1 MSNQD
6 WTSKLQDQ
14 LAGYQE
20 SVSHDLWAGIEQ
32 SLAQKNIES
41 VSTNPQT
48 IVSENSESIDL
59 HVGSEVQK
67 NARVLHDSS
76 EAKKNARI
84 VYFKRWSAAAAA
96 VALLGIGGSY
106 VYLHQ
111 EDVEKGN
118 LQLASLSS
126 PAVSADLQLAASQ
139 PAPSPVVSADLQS
152 AASQPAPSHV
162 VSADL
167 QSAASQPAPSHV
179 VSADLQSAASHPAP
193 SHAVSVDLQ
202 SAASQP
208 APSLVVSADL
218 RLAASQP
225 APSLV
230 VSADLQSAASQ
241 KKKGNVLEKE
251 SENEISLLAE
261 NPEPAEPVSEDKA
274 TDKSSDYKALTRST
288 DHHAAAYAS
297 QSYHF
302 EKNEEVSGWSM
313 QLYAENL
320 TPSLGGVNSDA
331 SGGYNDFS
339 YGTMAEPMPGVIPDP
354 TAGGIYGEEY
364 LLASYKAIQ
373 RKQQVNAK
381 HHAPVSVGL
390 QVAFGIAPRLS
401 LSTGL
406 VYTRTSSDFYPYA
419 PSSNYNVHQV
429 LHYVGLP
436 VGLNY
441 EFWQSGGFHAYVM
454 AGAEADYN
462 VKNDT
467 EEEGVKK
474 ENAKRDRVQFSG
486 KASLGA
492 QYDITP
498 KVGLYIEPGAKYYF
512 DNGSHVEN
520 TFKDKKLNFNLQF
533 GLRFNL

>member
-32 SLAQKNIES
+32 SLAQNNIES
-41 VSTNPQT
+41 VSSNPQT
-48 IVSENSESIDL
+48 IASESSESADSN
-59 HVGSEVQK
+59 VGSEAKK

-111 EDVEKGN
+111 EDVERGN
-118 LQLASLSS
+118 
-126 PAVSADLQLAASQ
+126 
-139 PAPSPVVSADLQS
+139 
-152 AASQPAPSHV
+152 
-162 VSADL
+162 
-167 QSAASQPAPSHV
+167 
-179 VSADLQSAASHPAP
+179 
-193 SHAVSVDLQ
+193 
-202 SAASQP
+202 
-208 APSLVVSADL
+208 L

-241 KKKGNVLEKE
+241 SAPSHVVSSDLQSAASQKKTSDDVLKEK

-274 TDKSSDYKALTRST
+274 TDKSSDYKALTRSA

-331 SGGYNDFS
+331 SGDYNDFS

-373 RKQQVNAK
+373 RNQQGNAK

-429 LHYVGLP
+429 LHYVGIP

>member
-14 LAGYQE
+14 LADYQE

-32 SLAQKNIES
+32 SLAH
-41 VSTNPQT
+41 
-48 IVSENSESIDL
+48 SET
-59 HVGSEVQK
+59 G
-67 NARVLHDSS
+67 
-76 EAKKNARI
+76 KKARI

-118 LQLASLSS
+118 LQLASHAVS
-126 PAVSADLQLAASQ
+126 PSHAVSA
-139 PAPSPVVSADLQS
+139 
-152 AASQPAPSHV
+152 SHV

-167 QSAASQPAPSHV
+167 QSAASSVAASQSAPSHAVSPSHV
-179 VSADLQSAASHPAP
+179 VSADLQST
-193 SHAVSVDLQ
+193 
-202 SAASQP
+202 ASQ
-208 APSLVVSADL
+208 SKMGNTLV
-218 RLAASQP
+218 
-225 APSLV
+225 
-230 VSADLQSAASQ
+230 
-241 KKKGNVLEKE
+241 EE

-261 NPEPAEPVSEDKA
+261 NSDPAEPVSEDKA
-274 TDKSSDYKALTRST
+274 TDSSTDHKTLTRSSDHKVLTRST

-331 SGGYNDFS
+331 SGS
-339 YGTMAEPMPGVIPDP
+339 YRDYSHGTMAEPMPGVIPDP

-373 RKQQVNAK
+373 RSQQGNAK

-419 PSSNYNVHQV
+419 PGSSYNVHQV
-429 LHYVGLP
+429 LHYVGIP

>member
-32 SLAQKNIES
+32 SLAH
-41 VSTNPQT
+41 
-48 IVSENSESIDL
+48 SET
-59 HVGSEVQK
+59 G
-67 NARVLHDSS
+67 
-76 EAKKNARI
+76 KKARI

-126 PAVSADLQLAASQ
+126 PAVSAD
-139 PAPSPVVSADLQS
+139 
-152 AASQPAPSHV
+152 SHI
-162 VSADL
+162 
-167 QSAASQPAPSHV
+167 
-179 VSADLQSAASHPAP
+179 
-193 SHAVSVDLQ
+193 
-202 SAASQP
+202 
-208 APSLVVSADL
+208 
-218 RLAASQP
+218 
-225 APSLV
+225 

-241 KKKGNVLEKE
+241 KKTSDDVLKEE

-261 NPEPAEPVSEDKA
+261 
-274 TDKSSDYKALTRST
+274 KSDHKTLTRST
-288 DHHAAAYAS
+288 DNHAAAYAS

-331 SGGYNDFS
+331 SGS
-339 YGTMAEPMPGVIPDP
+339 YRDYSHGTMAEPMPGVIPDP

-373 RKQQVNAK
+373 RSQQGNAK

-429 LHYVGLP
+429 LHYVGIP

-474 ENAKRDRVQFSG
+474 ENAKRDRVQLSG

>member
-6 WTSKLQDQ
+6 WTSKLQEQ

-32 SLAQKNIES
+32 SLAQNNIES
-41 VSTNPQT
+41 VSSNPQT
-48 IVSENSESIDL
+48 IASESSESTDL
-59 HVGSEVQK
+59 HVGT
-67 NARVLHDSS
+67 

-118 LQLASLSS
+118 LQLAVSQPAPSHVVSADLQSAAS
-126 PAVSADLQLAASQ
+126 VSAAVSQSAPSHAVSADLQSAASQ
-139 PAPSPVVSADLQS
+139 PAPSHVVSADLQSAASQPVPSSVVSADLQS

-167 QSAASQPAPSHV
+167 QSAASQKK
-179 VSADLQSAASHPAP
+179 AS
-193 SHAVSVDLQ
+193 D
-202 SAASQP
+202 
-208 APSLVVSADL
+208 
-218 RLAASQP
+218 
-225 APSLV
+225 
-230 VSADLQSAASQ
+230 
-241 KKKGNVLEKE
+241 VLKKE

-261 NPEPAEPVSEDKA
+261 
-274 TDKSSDYKALTRST
+274 KSDHKALTRST
-288 DHHAAAYAS
+288 DHHAEAYAS

-373 RKQQVNAK
+373 RSQQGNAK

-419 PSSNYNVHQV
+419 PSSSYNVHQV
-429 LHYVGLP
+429 LHYVGIP

>member
-32 SLAQKNIES
+32 SLAQNHIES
-41 VSTNPQT
+41 VSSNPQT
-48 IVSENSESIDL
+48 IASESSESADL
-59 HVGSEVQK
+59 HVGSEAKK

-76 EAKKNARI
+76 EAKKDARI

-111 EDVEKGN
+111 ENVEKGN
-118 LQLASLSS
+118 LQ
-126 PAVSADLQLAASQ
+126 
-139 PAPSPVVSADLQS
+139 
-152 AASQPAPSHV
+152 
-162 VSADL
+162 
-167 QSAASQPAPSHV
+167 
-179 VSADLQSAASHPAP
+179 
-193 SHAVSVDLQ
+193 
-202 SAASQP
+202 
-208 APSLVVSADL
+208 
-218 RLAASQP
+218 LAASQP

-241 KKKGNVLEKE
+241 KKASDVLKKE

-261 NPEPAEPVSEDKA
+261 K
-274 TDKSSDYKALTRST
+274 SDYKALTRST
-288 DHHAAAYAS
+288 DPHAAAYAS

-373 RKQQVNAK
+373 RNQQGNAK

-419 PSSNYNVHQV
+419 SSSSYNVHQV
-429 LHYVGLP
+429 LHYVGIP

>member
-6 WTSKLQDQ
+6 WTSKLQEQ

-32 SLAQKNIES
+32 SLAQNNIES
-41 VSTNPQT
+41 VSSNPQT
-48 IVSENSESIDL
+48 IASESSESTDL
-59 HVGSEVQK
+59 HVGT
-67 NARVLHDSS
+67 

-118 LQLASLSS
+118 LQLA
-126 PAVSADLQLAASQ
+126 V
-139 PAPSPVVSADLQS
+139 
-152 AASQPAPSHV
+152 SQPAPSHV

-167 QSAASQPAPSHV
+167 QSAASQPAPS
-179 VSADLQSAASHPAP
+179 S
-193 SHAVSVDLQ
+193 
-202 SAASQP
+202 
-208 APSLVVSADL
+208 
-218 RLAASQP
+218 
-225 APSLV
+225 V

-241 KKKGNVLEKE
+241 KKASDVLKKE

-261 NPEPAEPVSEDKA
+261 
-274 TDKSSDYKALTRST
+274 KSDHKALTRST
-288 DHHAAAYAS
+288 DHHAEAYAS

-373 RKQQVNAK
+373 RSQQGNAK

-419 PSSNYNVHQV
+419 PSSSYNVHQV
-429 LHYVGLP
+429 LHYVGIP

>member
-32 SLAQKNIES
+32 SLAQNNIES
-41 VSTNPQT
+41 GSSNPQT
-48 IVSENSESIDL
+48 IASESSESTDL
-59 HVGSEVQK
+59 HVG
-67 NARVLHDSS
+67 S

-126 PAVSADLQLAASQ
+126 PAVSADLQSAASQ
-139 PAPSPVVSADLQS
+139 SASSPVVSADLQS
-152 AASQPAPSHV
+152 AASQ
-162 VSADL
+162 
-167 QSAASQPAPSHV
+167 
-179 VSADLQSAASHPAP
+179 
-193 SHAVSVDLQ
+193 
-202 SAASQP
+202 
-208 APSLVVSADL
+208 
-218 RLAASQP
+218 
-225 APSLV
+225 
-230 VSADLQSAASQ
+230 
-241 KKKGNVLEKE
+241 KKTSDVLKEE

-261 NPEPAEPVSEDKA
+261 
-274 TDKSSDYKALTRST
+274 KSDHKALTRST

-429 LHYVGLP
+429 LHYVGIP

-474 ENAKRDRVQFSG
+474 EDAKRDRVQFSG

>member
-32 SLAQKNIES
+32 SLAQNNIES
-41 VSTNPQT
+41 GSSNPQT
-48 IVSENSESIDL
+48 IASESSESTDL
-59 HVGSEVQK
+59 HVGSEAK
-67 NARVLHDSS
+67 KDARVLHDSS
-76 EAKKNARI
+76 KVQKNARI

-126 PAVSADLQLAASQ
+126 PAVSADLQSAASQ
-139 PAPSPVVSADLQS
+139 PAPSHVVSVDLQS

-167 QSAASQPAPSHV
+167 QST
-179 VSADLQSAASHPAP
+179 
-193 SHAVSVDLQ
+193 
-202 SAASQP
+202 
-208 APSLVVSADL
+208 
-218 RLAASQP
+218 ASQP

-241 KKKGNVLEKE
+241 PAPSHAVSADLQSAASQKKASDVLKKE

-261 NPEPAEPVSEDKA
+261 
-274 TDKSSDYKALTRST
+274 KSDHKALTRST

-373 RKQQVNAK
+373 RNQQGNAK

-429 LHYVGLP
+429 LHYVGIP

>member
-48 IVSENSESIDL
+48 IASESSESTDL
-59 HVGSEVQK
+59 HVGTEAKK

-111 EDVEKGN
+111 EDVEKAH
-118 LQLASLSS
+118 LQLASHAVS
-126 PAVSADLQLAASQ
+126 PSHAVSA
-139 PAPSPVVSADLQS
+139 
-152 AASQPAPSHV
+152 SHV

-167 QSAASQPAPSHV
+167 QSAASQSKMGNT
-179 VSADLQSAASHPAP
+179 
-193 SHAVSVDLQ
+193 
-202 SAASQP
+202 
-208 APSLVVSADL
+208 LV
-218 RLAASQP
+218 
-225 APSLV
+225 
-230 VSADLQSAASQ
+230 
-241 KKKGNVLEKE
+241 EE

-261 NPEPAEPVSEDKA
+261 NSDPAEPVSEDKA
-274 TDKSSDYKALTRST
+274 TDKSSDHKALTRST

-373 RKQQVNAK
+373 RNQQGNAK

-419 PSSNYNVHQV
+419 SSSNYNVHQV
-429 LHYVGLP
+429 LHYVGIP

>member
-32 SLAQKNIES
+32 SLAQNNIES
-41 VSTNPQT
+41 VSSNPQT
-48 IVSENSESIDL
+48 IASESSESTDL
-59 HVGSEVQK
+59 HVG
-67 NARVLHDSS
+67 S

-126 PAVSADLQLAASQ
+126 PAVSADLQSAASQPASSHVVSADLQSAASQPAPSHVVSADLQSAASQ

-167 QSAASQPAPSHV
+167 QSAASQSKMGNT
-179 VSADLQSAASHPAP
+179 
-193 SHAVSVDLQ
+193 
-202 SAASQP
+202 
-208 APSLVVSADL
+208 LV
-218 RLAASQP
+218 
-225 APSLV
+225 
-230 VSADLQSAASQ
+230 
-241 KKKGNVLEKE
+241 EE

-261 NPEPAEPVSEDKA
+261 NSDPAEPVSEDKA
-274 TDKSSDYKALTRST
+274 TDSST
-288 DHHAAAYAS
+288 DHYAAAYAS

-373 RKQQVNAK
+373 RNQQGNAK

-419 PSSNYNVHQV
+419 PSSSYNVHQV
-429 LHYVGLP
+429 LHYVGIP

-486 KASLGA
+486 KASFGA

>member
-32 SLAQKNIES
+32 SLAQNNIES
-41 VSTNPQT
+41 GSSNPQK
-48 IVSENSESIDL
+48 IASESSESAEL
-59 HVGSEVQK
+59 HVGSET
-67 NARVLHDSS
+67 
-76 EAKKNARI
+76 KKNARI

-111 EDVEKGN
+111 EDVERGN
-118 LQLASLSS
+118 LQMASLSS
-126 PAVSADLQLAASQ
+126 PAVSADLQ
-139 PAPSPVVSADLQS
+139 
-152 AASQPAPSHV
+152 
-162 VSADL
+162 
-167 QSAASQPAPSHV
+167 
-179 VSADLQSAASHPAP
+179 
-193 SHAVSVDLQ
+193 
-202 SAASQP
+202 
-208 APSLVVSADL
+208 
-218 RLAASQP
+218 
-225 APSLV
+225 
-230 VSADLQSAASQ
+230 SAASQ
-241 KKKGNVLEKE
+241 KKTSDDVLKEE

-261 NPEPAEPVSEDKA
+261 
-274 TDKSSDYKALTRST
+274 KSDHKTLTRST
-288 DHHAAAYAS
+288 DNHAAAYAS

-373 RKQQVNAK
+373 RKQQGNAK

-429 LHYVGLP
+429 LHYVGIP

-474 ENAKRDRVQFSG
+474 EDAKRDRVQFSG

>member
-6 WTSKLQDQ
+6 WTSKLQEQ
-14 LAGYQE
+14 LADYQE
-20 SVSHDLWAGIEQ
+20 PVSHDLWAGIEQ
-32 SLAQKNIES
+32 SLAH
-41 VSTNPQT
+41 
-48 IVSENSESIDL
+48 SET
-59 HVGSEVQK
+59 V
-67 NARVLHDSS
+67 
-76 EAKKNARI
+76 KKPRI

-118 LQLASLSS
+118 LQLASHAVS
-126 PAVSADLQLAASQ
+126 PSHAVSADLQSAASSVAVNQ
-139 PAPSPVVSADLQS
+139 GSPSHVVSADLQS
-152 AASQPAPSHV
+152 AASSVAVNQGSPSHV

-167 QSAASQPAPSHV
+167 QSAASQS
-179 VSADLQSAASHPAP
+179 
-193 SHAVSVDLQ
+193 
-202 SAASQP
+202 
-208 APSLVVSADL
+208 
-218 RLAASQP
+218 
-225 APSLV
+225 
-230 VSADLQSAASQ
+230 
-241 KKKGNVLEKE
+241 KMGNVLEE
-251 SENEISLLAE
+251 ENENEISLLAE
-261 NPEPAEPVSEDKA
+261 NSDPAEPVSEDKA
-274 TDKSSDYKALTRST
+274 TDSPTDHKVLTRSSDHKVLTRST
-288 DHHAAAYAS
+288 DNHAAAYAS

-354 TAGGIYGEEY
+354 AVGGIYGEEY

-381 HHAPVSVGL
+381 HHVPVSVGL

-401 LSTGL
+401 LSTGM

-419 PSSNYNVHQV
+419 PSSSYNVHQV
-429 LHYVGLP
+429 LHYVGIP

-467 EEEGVKK
+467 DGDGTKK

>member
-32 SLAQKNIES
+32 SLAQNHIES
-41 VSTNPQT
+41 VSSNPQT
-48 IVSENSESIDL
+48 IASESSESADSN
-59 HVGSEVQK
+59 VGSEAKK

-76 EAKKNARI
+76 EAKKDARI

-118 LQLASLSS
+118 LQLA
-126 PAVSADLQLAASQ
+126 ASQ

-152 AASQPAPSHV
+152 AASQSAPSHA

-167 QSAASQPAPSHV
+167 QSAASQPAPSPV
-179 VSADLQSAASHPAP
+179 VSSDLQS
-193 SHAVSVDLQ
+193 
-202 SAASQP
+202 
-208 APSLVVSADL
+208 
-218 RLAASQP
+218 AASQP

-241 KKKGNVLEKE
+241 KKMGNVLEKE

-261 NPEPAEPVSEDKA
+261 
-274 TDKSSDYKALTRST
+274 KSNHKALTRST

-373 RKQQVNAK
+373 RNQQGNAK

-419 PSSNYNVHQV
+419 SSSSYNVHQV
-429 LHYVGLP
+429 LHYVGIP

>member
-32 SLAQKNIES
+32 SLAQNDIES
-41 VSTNPQT
+41 VSSNPQA
-48 IVSENSESIDL
+48 IVSESSESTDF
-59 HVGSEVQK
+59 HVGSESSDFHVG
-67 NARVLHDSS
+67 S
-76 EAKKNARI
+76 EAKKKARI

-111 EDVEKGN
+111 EEVEKGN

-126 PAVSADLQLAASQ
+126 RSVSADLPSAAPHTVSSDLPSAPSHAVSSDLPSAASHVVSSDL
-139 PAPSPVVSADLQS
+139 PSAASHSVSADLQS
-152 AASQPAPSHV
+152 AAPHAVSSDLQSAPSHS

-167 QSAASQPAPSHV
+167 QSAAP
-179 VSADLQSAASHPAP
+179 
-193 SHAVSVDLQ
+193 
-202 SAASQP
+202 
-208 APSLVVSADL
+208 
-218 RLAASQP
+218 
-225 APSLV
+225 
-230 VSADLQSAASQ
+230 Q

-251 SENEISLLAE
+251 SENKISLLAD
-261 NPEPAEPVSEDKA
+261 N
-274 TDKSSDYKALTRST
+274 
-288 DHHAAAYAS
+288 HAAAYAS

-302 EKNEEVSGWSM
+302 DKNEEASGWSM

-320 TPSLGGVNSDA
+320 TSSLGGDNSDA
-331 SGGYNDFS
+331 SGSYRDYS

-364 LLASYKAIQ
+364 LLASCKAIQ
-373 RKQQVNAK
+373 RNQQVNAK

-390 QVAFGIAPRLS
+390 QVAFGIAPRLT

-419 PSSNYNVHQV
+419 PGSSYNVHQV
-429 LHYVGLP
+429 LHYVGIP

-474 ENAKRDRVQFSG
+474 ENAKRDRVQLSG

>member
-48 IVSENSESIDL
+48 IASENSESTDL
-59 HVGSEVQK
+59 HVGSEAK
-67 NARVLHDSS
+67 KDARVLHDSS

-167 QSAASQPAPSHV
+167 QSAASQKK
-179 VSADLQSAASHPAP
+179 ASD
-193 SHAVSVDLQ
+193 VL
-202 SAASQP
+202 
-208 APSLVVSADL
+208 
-218 RLAASQP
+218 
-225 APSLV
+225 
-230 VSADLQSAASQ
+230 
-241 KKKGNVLEKE
+241 KKK

-261 NPEPAEPVSEDKA
+261 K
-274 TDKSSDYKALTRST
+274 SDYKALTRSA

-401 LSTGL
+401 LSTGM

-429 LHYVGLP
+429 LHYVGIP

>member
-14 LAGYQE
+14 LADYQE

-41 VSTNPQT
+41 VSSNPQT
-48 IVSENSESIDL
+48 IASESSESADL
-59 HVGSEVQK
+59 HVGSEV
-67 NARVLHDSS
+67 
-76 EAKKNARI
+76 KKNARI

-126 PAVSADLQLAASQ
+126 PAVSADLQ
-139 PAPSPVVSADLQS
+139 S

-167 QSAASQPAPSHV
+167 QSAASQPASSHV
-179 VSADLQSAASHPAP
+179 VSADLQST
-193 SHAVSVDLQ
+193 
-202 SAASQP
+202 
-208 APSLVVSADL
+208 
-218 RLAASQP
+218 ASQP

-230 VSADLQSAASQ
+230 VSADLQSTASQSAPSHAVSADLQSAASQSASSPVVSADLQSAASQ
-241 KKKGNVLEKE
+241 KKTSDDVLKEE

-261 NPEPAEPVSEDKA
+261 
-274 TDKSSDYKALTRST
+274 KSDHKALTRST
-288 DHHAAAYAS
+288 DHYAAAYAS

-339 YGTMAEPMPGVIPDP
+339 YGTMAEPLPGVIPDP

-401 LSTGL
+401 LSTGM

-419 PSSNYNVHQV
+419 PGSSYNVHQV
-429 LHYVGLP
+429 LHYVGIP

-474 ENAKRDRVQFSG
+474 EDAKRDRVQFSG

>member
-32 SLAQKNIES
+32 SLAQNNIES
-41 VSTNPQT
+41 VSSNPQT
-48 IVSENSESIDL
+48 IVSESSESTDL
-59 HVGSEVQK
+59 HVGSEAK
-67 NARVLHDSS
+67 KDARVLHDSS

-118 LQLASLSS
+118 LQLA
-126 PAVSADLQLAASQ
+126 ASQ
-139 PAPSPVVSADLQS
+139 PAPF
-152 AASQPAPSHV
+152 HV

-167 QSAASQPAPSHV
+167 QSAASQPAPFHV
-179 VSADLQSAASHPAP
+179 VSADLQSTASQPAP
-193 SHAVSVDLQ
+193 SHAVSADLQ
-202 SAASQP
+202 S
-208 APSLVVSADL
+208 
-218 RLAASQP
+218 AASQP

-241 KKKGNVLEKE
+241 KKMGNVLEKE

-274 TDKSSDYKALTRST
+274 TDKSSDYKALTRSA

-401 LSTGL
+401 LSTGM

-419 PSSNYNVHQV
+419 PGSSYNVHQV
-429 LHYVGLP
+429 LHYVGIP

>member
-14 LAGYQE
+14 LADYQE

-32 SLAQKNIES
+32 SLAQNNIES
-41 VSTNPQT
+41 VSSNPQT
-48 IVSENSESIDL
+48 IVSESSESTDL
-59 HVGSEVQK
+59 HVG
-67 NARVLHDSS
+67 S

-96 VALLGIGGSY
+96 VALLGISGSY

-126 PAVSADLQLAASQ
+126 PAVSADLQS
-139 PAPSPVVSADLQS
+139 
-152 AASQPAPSHV
+152 
-162 VSADL
+162 
-167 QSAASQPAPSHV
+167 
-179 VSADLQSAASHPAP
+179 
-193 SHAVSVDLQ
+193 
-202 SAASQP
+202 
-208 APSLVVSADL
+208 
-218 RLAASQP
+218 AASQP

-241 KKKGNVLEKE
+241 SAPSHVVSADLQSAASQSKMGNTLVEE

-261 NPEPAEPVSEDKA
+261 NSDPAEPVSEDKA
-274 TDKSSDYKALTRST
+274 TDSSTDHKTLTRST

-331 SGGYNDFS
+331 SGS
-339 YGTMAEPMPGVIPDP
+339 YRDYSHGMMAEPLPGVIPDP

-373 RKQQVNAK
+373 RNQQVKAK

-429 LHYVGLP
+429 LHYVGIP

-441 EFWQSGGFHAYVM
+441 EFWQTGGFHAYVM

>member
-32 SLAQKNIES
+32 SLAQNHIES
-41 VSTNPQT
+41 VSSNPQT
-48 IVSENSESIDL
+48 IASESSESADL
-59 HVGSEVQK
+59 HVGSEAKK

-118 LQLASLSS
+118 L
-126 PAVSADLQLAASQ
+126 
-139 PAPSPVVSADLQS
+139 
-152 AASQPAPSHV
+152 
-162 VSADL
+162 
-167 QSAASQPAPSHV
+167 
-179 VSADLQSAASHPAP
+179 
-193 SHAVSVDLQ
+193 
-202 SAASQP
+202 
-208 APSLVVSADL
+208 

-241 KKKGNVLEKE
+241 SAPSHTVSSDLQSAASQPAPSHVASADLQSAASQKKMGNVLEKE

-274 TDKSSDYKALTRST
+274 TDSSTDHKALPRST

-373 RKQQVNAK
+373 RNQQGNAK

-419 PSSNYNVHQV
+419 SSSSYNVHQV
-429 LHYVGLP
+429 LHYVGIP

>member
-32 SLAQKNIES
+32 SLAQNHIES
-41 VSTNPQT
+41 VSSNPQT
-48 IVSENSESIDL
+48 IASESSESADL
-59 HVGSEVQK
+59 HVGSEAK
-67 NARVLHDSS
+67 KDARVLHVGS
-76 EAKKNARI
+76 EAKRNARI

-126 PAVSADLQLAASQ
+126 PAVSADLQSAASQPASSHVVSADLQSAASQ
-139 PAPSPVVSADLQS
+139 PAPSHVVSVDLQS

-167 QSAASQPAPSHV
+167 QSAASQPAPS
-179 VSADLQSAASHPAP
+179 P
-193 SHAVSVDLQ
+193 
-202 SAASQP
+202 
-208 APSLVVSADL
+208 
-218 RLAASQP
+218 
-225 APSLV
+225 V

-241 KKKGNVLEKE
+241 KKTSDVLKEE

-261 NPEPAEPVSEDKA
+261 K
-274 TDKSSDYKALTRST
+274 SDYKALTRSA

-373 RKQQVNAK
+373 RNQQGNAK

-419 PSSNYNVHQV
+419 SSSSYNVHQV
-429 LHYVGLP
+429 LHYVGIP

>member
-6 WTSKLQDQ
+6 WTSKLQEQ
-14 LAGYQE
+14 LADYQE

-41 VSTNPQT
+41 VSSNPQT
-48 IVSENSESIDL
+48 IVSESSESTDL
-59 HVGSEVQK
+59 HVG
-67 NARVLHDSS
+67 S

-111 EDVEKGN
+111 EEVEKGN
-118 LQLASLSS
+118 LQLAASQSAPSHVVSADLQSAAS
-126 PAVSADLQLAASQ
+126 QYAPSHAVSADLQSAASQPAPSLVVSSDLQSAASQPAPSLVVSADLQSAASQ

-152 AASQPAPSHV
+152 AASQ
-162 VSADL
+162 
-167 QSAASQPAPSHV
+167 
-179 VSADLQSAASHPAP
+179 
-193 SHAVSVDLQ
+193 
-202 SAASQP
+202 
-208 APSLVVSADL
+208 
-218 RLAASQP
+218 
-225 APSLV
+225 
-230 VSADLQSAASQ
+230 
-241 KKKGNVLEKE
+241 KKTSDVLEKE

-261 NPEPAEPVSEDKA
+261 NSDPAEPVSEDKA
-274 TDKSSDYKALTRST
+274 TDSSTDHKALPRST

-373 RKQQVNAK
+373 RNQQGKAK

-419 PSSNYNVHQV
+419 PGSSYNVHQV
-429 LHYVGLP
+429 LHYVGIP

-474 ENAKRDRVQFSG
+474 EDAKRDRVQFSG

>member
-6 WTSKLQDQ
+6 WTSKLQEQ

-20 SVSHDLWAGIEQ
+20 PVSHDLWAGIEQ
-32 SLAQKNIES
+32 SLAQNNIES
-41 VSTNPQT
+41 VSSNPQT
-48 IVSENSESIDL
+48 IASESSESTDL
-59 HVGSEVQK
+59 HVGT
-67 NARVLHDSS
+67 
-76 EAKKNARI
+76 EAKKKARI

-118 LQLASLSS
+118 LQLAVSQPAPSH
-126 PAVSADLQLAASQ
+126 AVSADLQSAASVSAAVSQ
-139 PAPSPVVSADLQS
+139 SAPSHAVSADLQS
-152 AASQPAPSHV
+152 AASQSAPSHAVSADLQSAASQSAPSHAVSADLQSAASQSAPSHV

-167 QSAASQPAPSHV
+167 QSAASQPVPS
-179 VSADLQSAASHPAP
+179 S
-193 SHAVSVDLQ
+193 
-202 SAASQP
+202 
-208 APSLVVSADL
+208 
-218 RLAASQP
+218 
-225 APSLV
+225 V

-241 KKKGNVLEKE
+241 KKASDVLKKE

-261 NPEPAEPVSEDKA
+261 
-274 TDKSSDYKALTRST
+274 KSDHKALTRST
-288 DHHAAAYAS
+288 DHHAEAYAS

-373 RKQQVNAK
+373 RSQQGNAK

-419 PSSNYNVHQV
+419 PSSSYNVHQV
-429 LHYVGLP
+429 LHYVGIP

>member
-32 SLAQKNIES
+32 SLAQNNIES
-41 VSTNPQT
+41 VSSNPQT
-48 IVSENSESIDL
+48 IVSESSESTDL
-59 HVGSEVQK
+59 HVGSEAK
-67 NARVLHDSS
+67 KDARVLHDSS

-118 LQLASLSS
+118 LQLA
-126 PAVSADLQLAASQ
+126 ASQ
-139 PAPSPVVSADLQS
+139 S
-152 AASQPAPSHV
+152 
-162 VSADL
+162 
-167 QSAASQPAPSHV
+167 
-179 VSADLQSAASHPAP
+179 
-193 SHAVSVDLQ
+193 
-202 SAASQP
+202 
-208 APSLVVSADL
+208 
-218 RLAASQP
+218 

-274 TDKSSDYKALTRST
+274 TVSSTDHKALTRST

-373 RKQQVNAK
+373 RNQQGNAK

-419 PSSNYNVHQV
+419 PGSSYNVHQV
-429 LHYVGLP
+429 LHYVGIP

-498 KVGLYIEPGAKYYF
+498 KVGLYVEPGAKYYF

>member
-32 SLAQKNIES
+32 SLAH
-41 VSTNPQT
+41 
-48 IVSENSESIDL
+48 SET
-59 HVGSEVQK
+59 G
-67 NARVLHDSS
+67 
-76 EAKKNARI
+76 KKARI

-118 LQLASLSS
+118 LQLASH
-126 PAVSADLQLAASQ
+126 AVS
-139 PAPSPVVSADLQS
+139 
-152 AASQPAPSHV
+152 PSHV

-167 QSAASQPAPSHV
+167 QSAASVSAAVSQSAPSHA
-179 VSADLQSAASHPAP
+179 VSADLQST
-193 SHAVSVDLQ
+193 
-202 SAASQP
+202 ASQ
-208 APSLVVSADL
+208 SKMGNTLV
-218 RLAASQP
+218 
-225 APSLV
+225 
-230 VSADLQSAASQ
+230 
-241 KKKGNVLEKE
+241 EE

-261 NPEPAEPVSEDKA
+261 NSDPAEAVSEDKA
-274 TDKSSDYKALTRST
+274 TDSSSDHKTLTRSSDHKALTRST

-331 SGGYNDFS
+331 SGS
-339 YGTMAEPMPGVIPDP
+339 YRDYSHGTMAEPMPGVIPDP

-373 RKQQVNAK
+373 RSQQGNAK

-419 PSSNYNVHQV
+419 PSSSYNVHQV
-429 LHYVGLP
+429 LHYVGIP

-474 ENAKRDRVQFSG
+474 EDAKRDRVQFSG

>member
-6 WTSKLQDQ
+6 WTSKLQEQ

-20 SVSHDLWAGIEQ
+20 PVSHDLWAGIEQ
-32 SLAQKNIES
+32 SLAQNNIES
-41 VSTNPQT
+41 VSSNPQT
-48 IVSENSESIDL
+48 IASESSESTDL
-59 HVGSEVQK
+59 HVGT
-67 NARVLHDSS
+67 

-84 VYFKRWSAAAAA
+84 FYFKRWSAAAAA

-118 LQLASLSS
+118 LQLA
-126 PAVSADLQLAASQ
+126 V
-139 PAPSPVVSADLQS
+139 
-152 AASQPAPSHV
+152 SQPAPSHV

-167 QSAASQPAPSHV
+167 QSAASQSAPSHV
-179 VSADLQSAASHPAP
+179 VSADLQSAAS
-193 SHAVSVDLQ
+193 
-202 SAASQP
+202 
-208 APSLVVSADL
+208 
-218 RLAASQP
+218 
-225 APSLV
+225 
-230 VSADLQSAASQ
+230 Q
-241 KKKGNVLEKE
+241 KKASDVLKKE

-261 NPEPAEPVSEDKA
+261 
-274 TDKSSDYKALTRST
+274 KSDHKALTRST
-288 DHHAAAYAS
+288 DHHAEAYAS

-373 RKQQVNAK
+373 RSQQGNAK

-419 PSSNYNVHQV
+419 PSSSYNVHQV
-429 LHYVGLP
+429 LHYVGIP

>member
-41 VSTNPQT
+41 VSSNPQT
-48 IVSENSESIDL
+48 IASESSESTDL
-59 HVGSEVQK
+59 HVGSEAKK

-76 EAKKNARI
+76 KVQKNARI

-126 PAVSADLQLAASQ
+126 PAVSADLQ
-139 PAPSPVVSADLQS
+139 S

-162 VSADL
+162 VS
-167 QSAASQPAPSHV
+167 V
-179 VSADLQSAASHPAP
+179 
-193 SHAVSVDLQ
+193 
-202 SAASQP
+202 
-208 APSLVVSADL
+208 
-218 RLAASQP
+218 
-225 APSLV
+225 
-230 VSADLQSAASQ
+230 DLQSAASQ

-302 EKNEEVSGWSM
+302 KKNEEVSGWSM

-373 RKQQVNAK
+373 RKQQGNAK

-419 PSSNYNVHQV
+419 PGSSYNVHQV
-429 LHYVGLP
+429 LHYVGIP

>member
-32 SLAQKNIES
+32 SLAQNDIES
-41 VSTNPQT
+41 VSSNPQA
-48 IVSENSESIDL
+48 IVSESSESSDF
-59 HVGSEVQK
+59 HVGSE
-67 NARVLHDSS
+67 
-76 EAKKNARI
+76 AKKKARI

-106 VYLHQ
+106 IYLHQ
-111 EDVEKGN
+111 EEVEKGN

-126 PAVSADLQLAASQ
+126 RSVSADLPSAAPHTVSADLPSAPSHAVSSDLPSAASHVVSSDLQ
-139 PAPSPVVSADLQS
+139 PAAPHAVSSDLQSAAPHAVSSDLQSAPSHSVSADLQS
-152 AASQPAPSHV
+152 AAP
-162 VSADL
+162 
-167 QSAASQPAPSHV
+167 
-179 VSADLQSAASHPAP
+179 
-193 SHAVSVDLQ
+193 
-202 SAASQP
+202 
-208 APSLVVSADL
+208 
-218 RLAASQP
+218 
-225 APSLV
+225 
-230 VSADLQSAASQ
+230 Q
-241 KKKGNVLEKE
+241 KKKGNVLEEE
-251 SENEISLLAE
+251 SENKISLLAD
-261 NPEPAEPVSEDKA
+261 N
-274 TDKSSDYKALTRST
+274 
-288 DHHAAAYAS
+288 HAAAYAS

-302 EKNEEVSGWSM
+302 EKNEEASGWSM

-320 TPSLGGVNSDA
+320 TSSLGGDNSDA
-331 SGGYNDFS
+331 SGSYRDYS

-364 LLASYKAIQ
+364 LLASCKAIQ
-373 RKQQVNAK
+373 RKQQGNAK

-401 LSTGL
+401 LSTGM

-419 PSSNYNVHQV
+419 SSNSYNVHQV
-429 LHYVGLP
+429 LHYVGIP

-441 EFWQSGGFHAYVM
+441 EFWQSGGFHAYLM

>member
-32 SLAQKNIES
+32 SLAQNNIES
-41 VSTNPQT
+41 GSSNPQT
-48 IVSENSESIDL
+48 IVSESSESADL
-59 HVGSEVQK
+59 HVGT
-67 NARVLHDSS
+67 

-126 PAVSADLQLAASQ
+126 PAVSADSHIVSADLQSAASQ
-139 PAPSPVVSADLQS
+139 PAPSHIVSADLQS

-167 QSAASQPAPSHV
+167 QSAASQKK
-179 VSADLQSAASHPAP
+179 AS
-193 SHAVSVDLQ
+193 D
-202 SAASQP
+202 
-208 APSLVVSADL
+208 D
-218 RLAASQP
+218 
-225 APSLV
+225 
-230 VSADLQSAASQ
+230 
-241 KKKGNVLEKE
+241 VLKEE

-261 NPEPAEPVSEDKA
+261 
-274 TDKSSDYKALTRST
+274 KSDHKALTRST

-373 RKQQVNAK
+373 RNQQGNAK

-429 LHYVGLP
+429 LHYVGIP